1 MNETAVLS
9 RFAANLRYDD
19 LPAATVRHAR
29 EALLDWAGVAIAGAD
44 EPAAR
49 ILRETALAGAGGSAC
64 WVAGAGYATDSAPLA
79 ALANGA
85 ASHALDFD
93 DLHNPSVIHLGTVV
107 IPAAVAA
114 AQAVG
119 ASGRDL
125 ITALVAGFEV
135 GGRVGESIIP
145 ESYYYWHTTGTAGVF
160 GAAAAA
166 GVIYGLDADRM
177 CHCLGTAGTQAAGLW
192 EFLTDGAMSK
202 LVHAGKAAFEGVLSA
217 ALSARGFSGAT
228 RIIEGEKG
236 FCRALSPNPHEACL
250 TRGLGKAPYAVDN
263 NSYKPSPCCRHAH
276 AAIAA
281 ALALRD
287 ESRDIVAVTLHA
299 NSLTRTLIDNPAPRT
314 AYGCKFNVRYCLACA
329 LHDGNVTL
337 EHFTDTARND
347 AALRALMEKID
358 VVPAPDLDAL
368 RAADN
373 AKMPACLVIR
383 YTDGT
388 TAETAVLYPP
398 GDPAAPLTPAQRTD
412 KYRRLAEPRI
422 GPAAARSLHD
432 CIRRTETYDDW
443 PAAWRTLWSAP
454 PHEPHTRNKKR
465 SPEGLRF

>member
-160 GAAAAA
+160 GAA
-166 GVIYGLDADRM
+166 
-177 CHCLGTAGTQAAGLW
+177 GTA
-192 EFLTDGAMSK
+192 DGQIPPP
-202 LVHAGKAAFEGVLSA
+202 
-217 ALSARGFSGAT
+217 R
-228 RIIEGEKG
+228 
-236 FCRALSPNPHEACL
+236 RASDR
-250 TRGLGKAPYAVDN
+250 TRGRPL
-263 NSYKPSPCCRHAH
+263 
-276 AAIAA
+276 
-281 ALALRD
+281 
-287 ESRDIVAVTLHA
+287 
-299 NSLTRTLIDNPAPRT
+299 PAR
-314 AYGCKFNVRYCLACA
+314 
-329 LHDGNVTL
+329 
-337 EHFTDTARND
+337 
-347 AALRALMEKID
+347 
-358 VVPAPDLDAL
+358 
-368 RAADN
+368 
-373 AKMPACLVIR
+373 
-383 YTDGT
+383 
-388 TAETAVLYPP
+388 LYPP
-398 GDPAAPLTPAQRTD
+398 YRNL
-412 KYRRLAEPRI
+412 RRLARGVAYPVVC
-422 GPAAARSLHD
+422 PAS
-432 CIRRTETYDDW
+432 
-443 PAAWRTLWSAP
+443 
-454 PHEPHTRNKKR
+454 
-465 SPEGLRF
+465 

>member
-9 RFAANLRYDD
+9 RFDANLRYDD

-64 WVAGAGYATDSAPLA
+64 CVAGAGYATDSAPLA

-160 GAAAAA
+160 GAAAAE

-202 LVHAGKAAFEGVLSA
+202 LVHAGKAAFAGVLSA

-314 AYGCKFNVRYCLACA
+314 A
-329 LHDGNVTL
+329 
-337 EHFTDTARND
+337 
-347 AALRALMEKID
+347 
-358 VVPAPDLDAL
+358 
-368 RAADN
+368 
-373 AKMPACLVIR
+373 
-383 YTDGT
+383 
-388 TAETAVLYPP
+388 
-398 GDPAAPLTPAQRTD
+398 
-412 KYRRLAEPRI
+412 
-422 GPAAARSLHD
+422 
-432 CIRRTETYDDW
+432 
-443 PAAWRTLWSAP
+443 
-454 PHEPHTRNKKR
+454 
-465 SPEGLRF
+465 

>member
-29 EALLDWAGVAIAGAD
+29 EALLEWAGVAIAGAD

-64 WVAGAGYATDSAPLA
+64 CVAGAGYATDSAPLA

-202 LVHAGKAAFEGVLSA
+202 LVHAGKAAFAGVLSDPHHRRRKRILSGA
-217 ALSARGFSGAT
+217 LAESARSVPNPRARQSALCRRQQLLQALPLLSACPCGDSG
-228 RIIEGEKG
+228 RP
-236 FCRALSPNPHEACL
+236 R
-250 TRGLGKAPYAVDN
+250 
-263 NSYKPSPCCRHAH
+263 
-276 AAIAA
+276 
-281 ALALRD
+281 
-287 ESRDIVAVTLHA
+287 
-299 NSLTRTLIDNPAPRT
+299 PA
-314 AYGCKFNVRYCLACA
+314 
-329 LHDGNVTL
+329 
-337 EHFTDTARND
+337 
-347 AALRALMEKID
+347 
-358 VVPAPDLDAL
+358 
-368 RAADN
+368 
-373 AKMPACLVIR
+373 
-383 YTDGT
+383 
-388 TAETAVLYPP
+388 
-398 GDPAAPLTPAQRTD
+398 
-412 KYRRLAEPRI
+412 
-422 GPAAARSLHD
+422 
-432 CIRRTETYDDW
+432 
-443 PAAWRTLWSAP
+443 
-454 PHEPHTRNKKR
+454 
-465 SPEGLRF
+465 